1 MIVFRVLLAVAWL
14 LLFYLTAVAIG
25 TAGLTG
31 VSVFF
36 LDFSHP
42 WRAQFYS
49 DLTLDGIL
57 AGTWIAFRERTA
69 PRVALFALLAFACG
83 GLFTLGYIFVMTFRA
98 NGDSRALLLGHR
110 AEPALTT
117 KI

>member
-25 TAGLTG
+25 TTGLKG
-31 VSVFF
+31 VSIFF

-57 AGTWIAFRERTA
+57 AAAWIAFREGTA
-69 PRVALFALLAFACG
+69 LRAALFALLAFACG
-83 GLFTLGYIFVMTFRA
+83 GIFTLGYIFVATFRA
-98 NGDSRALLLGHR
+98 HGDSRALLLGHR
-110 AEPALTT
+110 AAPTLTT